1 MKNRSYGMNI
11 GASSILLIIV
21 VLTLV
26 SFAGLSLSSA
36 NADYKLCRKL
46 SDRTQSYY
54 EATTRGYE
62 ELCAAYK
69 KESSAEDNSFSKDI
83 SINDNQVLRIDAVLN
98 PSEGTRYNITTF
110 KIVNIIEPELD
121 ESLDVFK

>member
-46 SDRTQSYY
+46 ADRTSSYY
-54 EATTRGYE
+54 AATTKGYE
-62 ELCAAYK
+62 ALYDAYK
-69 KESSAEDNSFSKDI
+69 KELSEDNSFSKDI
-83 SINDNQVLRIDAVLN
+83 SINDNQVLRMEATLRPEDGSKFI
-98 PSEGTRYNITTF
+98 ITQF
-110 KIVNIIEPELD
+110 KIVNVVEPTLD
-121 ESLDVFK
+121 ESLNVFK